1 MKLISSPGR
10 PLQGTAALPGDKS
23 LSHRAALFAA
33 LAEGES
39 CIENFLVSG
48 VTHAMLKALAALG
61 VSWQLKDSSL
71 TVQGRGFRGLQPPAA
86 HLDCGNSATT
96 IRLLVGA
103 LAAAGVP
110 VVLDG
115 SPGLR
120 RRPMERIV
128 EPLLQMGVLIQAED
142 GRAPLSLQ
150 ASRFPLRALD
160 YTLPV
165 ASAQIKTCLL
175 LAALAADGATI
186 LREPGLS
193 RDHTERMLGSMGVS
207 VTREKLNG
215 SQQIMYEIRLMPPK
229 PLGLKPIILSLP
241 GDFSSAAFLI
251 IAALI
256 TPGSRLTLK
265 QVGLNPGRTG
275 LLDALLAMGA
285 RIQITAQS
293 TRNSEPVGDLIVHH
307 SRLHATQVK
316 GEQVA
321 RMIDELPVFA
331 IAAAFADGTT
341 TVKDAAELRH
351 KESDR
356 IAALCQE
363 LGALG
368 VNSVEYPDGFSIQG
382 TGSLRGGMVKSHND
396 HRLAMS
402 LAVAGLAAQEPITI
416 QDAEIISESFPGF
429 AATMQTLGANLDF
442 V

>member
-39 CIENFLVSG
+39 RIENFLVSG
-48 VTHAMLKALAALG
+48 VTRAMLEALAALA
-61 VSWQLKDSSL
+61 VAWQLEDSTL
-71 TVQGRGFRGLQPPAA
+71 TVQGRGFSGLQPPVA

-96 IRLLVGA
+96 IRLLAGA

-110 VVLDG
+110 AVLDG

-120 RRPMERIV
+120 RRPMERLV
-128 EPLLQMGVLIQAED
+128 EPLHRMGVPIQAEQ
-142 GRAPLSLQ
+142 GRAPLSLR
-150 ASRFPLRALD
+150 AGRFPLRALD

-175 LAALAADGATI
+175 LAALAGDGPTT

-193 RDHTERMLGSMGVS
+193 RDHTERMLGSMGIS
-207 VTREKLNG
+207 VTRQKING
-215 SQQIMYEIRLMPPK
+215 SQQTQYEIRLMPPK
-229 PLGLKPIILSLP
+229 PLGLKPITLSLP

-251 IAALI
+251 VAALI

-265 QVGLNPGRTG
+265 EVGLNPGRTG

-285 RIQITAQS
+285 RIEITAQS
-293 TRNSEPVGDLIVHH
+293 TRNSEPVGDLIVNH
-307 SRLHATQVK
+307 SQLHATQVK

-331 IAAAFADGTT
+331 VAAAFADGTT

-382 TGSLRGGMVKSHND
+382 TGSLRGGTVQPHND
-396 HRLAMS
+396 HRLAMA
-402 LAVAGLAAQEPITI
+402 LAVAGLGGPGPNTI
-416 QDAEIISESFPGF
+416 QKDEIISESFPGF